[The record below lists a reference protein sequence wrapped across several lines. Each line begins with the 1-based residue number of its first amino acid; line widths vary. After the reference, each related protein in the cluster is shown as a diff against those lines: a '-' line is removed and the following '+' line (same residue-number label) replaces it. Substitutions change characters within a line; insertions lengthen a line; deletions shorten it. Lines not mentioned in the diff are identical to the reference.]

1 MRVAD
6 AGDGVCPR
14 SAWTRP
20 LEILILPPC
29 IESEPAVPHS
39 PEEKK
44 RVVTRLRRIQG
55 QALALERAVNE
66 GTECGALLQQLA
78 ALRGATNG
86 LMAEVLES
94 HLRETFLQSTQANPP
109 DPRPETESQIDDLMR
124 IVRSYLK

>member
-1 MRVAD
+1 MDVSSQISYT
-6 AGDGVCPR
+6 P
-14 SAWTRP
+14 P
-20 LEILILPPC
+20 LYL
-29 IESEPAVPHS
+29 SEPAVPHS

-78 ALRGATNG
+78 ALRGAATG

-94 HLRETFLQSTQANPP
+94 HLRETFLQSAQGGRQDATIE
-109 DPRPETESQIDDLMR
+109 PEAEIDLLMR
-124 IVRSYLK
+124 LVRSYLK